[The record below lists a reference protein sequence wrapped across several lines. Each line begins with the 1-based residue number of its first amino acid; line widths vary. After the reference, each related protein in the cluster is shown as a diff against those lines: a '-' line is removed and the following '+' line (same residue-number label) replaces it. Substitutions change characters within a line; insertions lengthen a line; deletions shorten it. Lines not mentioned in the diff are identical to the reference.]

1 MEEKRSGVKLGE
13 AISILENS
21 VQDTLVFFEKLDHS
35 NIALML
41 KAFHG
46 LGVSYDRLAQL
57 TKTLGELYDKYSYEI
72 IPGVFETNEI
82 DSLKTAGFNFILST
96 RLDASIPENQRDAG
110 NKWVTEVLKCPE
122 LIVPRVNPKQLSAV
136 VKAHFE
142 ANAELPP
149 ENAIKVNQRKYIQV
163 RKA

>member
-1 MEEKRSGVKLGE
+1 MEDKRNIKLGE
-13 AISILENS
+13 AIDILDDSAKEA
-21 VQDTLVFFEKLDHS
+21 LVFFEKLDPN

-46 LGVSYDRLAQL
+46 LGVSYDRLSAI
-57 TKTLGELYDKYSYEI
+57 TKLLGEIYDKYSYEI

-110 NKWVTEVLKCPE
+110 NRWVTEVLKCPE
-122 LIVPRVNPKQLSAV
+122 LIVPRVNPKQLSSV

-142 ANAELPP
+142 AHAELPP
-149 ENAIKVNQRKYIQV
+149 EDAIKVSQRKYIQV